1 MFIVLLFILFINI
14 EHASA
19 QPQFTQR
26 AEQIIEALFDQRAF
40 GSDDDRRALT
50 RTLIEQLVCEFPN
63 DGYGGKSADP
73 SRPFSKDVI
82 ARRMGN
88 TLWGWDWQNG
98 ATRRRQVKTGDP
110 ANDLTGQHFI
120 PVPCVP
126 HLGSPPPNPGP
137 PPPPPSQD
145 LDVLIDLLA
154 TLERKIDALEGQNER
169 IYEDLKRHFEI
180 VFAQHQNANA
190 HHASEENKGRIG
202 IGDRVLQTLA
212 VLFAA
217 AGTAVASSK

>member
-1 MFIVLLFILFINI
+1 MALFVL
-14 EHASA
+14 APSVVSA
-19 QPQFTQR
+19 QPLFTQR
-26 AEQIIEALFDQRAF
+26 AEQIIDALFDQRAF

-50 RTLIEQLVCEFPN
+50 RTFIEQLVCEFPN

-82 ARRMGN
+82 ARRIGN
-88 TLWGWDWQNG
+88 KLWGWDWQNG
-98 ATRRRQVKTGDP
+98 TTRRRQVKAGDP
-110 ANDLTGQHFI
+110 AGDLTGQHFI

-126 HLGSPPPNPGP
+126 YLGTPPPNPGTP

-217 AGTAVASSK
+217 AGTAVASTK